1 LPLSAL
7 TVPSFPF
14 SVPAHVLPLTFFFSQ
29 CTWSSRAHNEHQSS
43 GLRSY
48 LLPGLLGQQHAMALI
63 FLEREAAV
71 LKETDPQYA
80 TARRG
85 GTHGGIFL
93 LFPGSLPVL
102 LQPEEALGPLS
113 SQSHCGRPTSLP
125 SALCCLEGL
134 ALLSVH
140 AESIGECQARVPA
153 LRDQDSHSVLSVE
166 DGNRAVH
173 ARMQGWLSSE
183 QRSCSCCSY
192 TGKRG

>member
-1 LPLSAL
+1 MEASFCCSQGRCLSYC
-7 TVPSFPF
+7 
-14 SVPAHVLPLTFFFSQ
+14 SQ
-29 CTWSSRAHNEHQSS
+29 KKHW
-43 GLRSY
+43 GLY
-48 LLPGLLGQQHAMALI
+48 LLSPTVDAQHHCLL
-63 FLEREAAV
+63 
-71 LKETDPQYA
+71 
-80 TARRG
+80 
-85 GTHGGIFL
+85 
-93 LFPGSLPVL
+93 
-102 LQPEEALGPLS
+102 
-113 SQSHCGRPTSLP
+113 
-125 SALCCLEGL
+125 ALCCLEGL